1 MAAFFFCHG
10 GPAMLPRHAISDADW
25 DRIKHLLPGQPGQH
39 GGVARDN
46 RRFLDAVLWIART
59 GAAWADLP
67 ERLGNGNSQWR
78 RFDRWAK
85 KGRWDPILAALR
97 DPDLDVL
104 ILDSTAVRAHP
115 CAAGAKKT
123 GTARGAKMSRR
134 WAAAAGALAP
144 RSTAVSTGS
153 ATPSS

>member
-1 MAAFFFCHG
+1 
-10 GPAMLPRHAISDADW
+10 MLPRHAISDADW

-46 RRFLDAVLWIART
+46 RRFLDAVPWVART

-67 ERLGNGNSQWR
+67 ARPGNGNSQWR

-85 KGRWDPILAALR
+85 AGRWGPILAALR

-104 ILDSTAVRAHP
+104 ILDSTAVRARP
-115 CAAGAKKT
+115 CAAGAKKN
-123 GTARGAKMSRR
+123 GTAPAARASRR
-134 WAAAAGALAP
+134 WAAAGAAWGP
-144 RSTAVSTGS
+144 RSTAALTAS
-153 ATPSS
+153 ATPSSCS

>member
-1 MAAFFFCHG
+1 
-10 GPAMLPRHAISDADW
+10 MLPRHAISDADW
-25 DRIKHLLPGQPGQH
+25 DRIKHLLAGQPGQH
-39 GGVARDN
+39 GGVAEDN

-67 ERLGNGNSQWR
+67 ERLGKGNTQWR

-115 CAAGAKKT
+115 CAAGAKKSGT
-123 GTARGAKMSRR
+123 GLAARTIRR
-134 WAAAAGALAP
+134 WAAAAGASGP
-144 RSTAVSTGS
+144 RFMEVSMGS
-153 ATPSS
+153 VTPSS